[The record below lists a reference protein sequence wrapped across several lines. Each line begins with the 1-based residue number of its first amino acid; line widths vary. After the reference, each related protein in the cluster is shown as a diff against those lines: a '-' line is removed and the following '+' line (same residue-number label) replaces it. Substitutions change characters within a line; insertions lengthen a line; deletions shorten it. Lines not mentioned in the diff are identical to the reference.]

1 MATTGGVA
9 PERAQAGEVG
19 RPIDPQHHVR
29 TGRLRSIRL
38 RLLLPIVVAT
48 AGLVVLGAVQT
59 QFAVRTS
66 LDARRA
72 QVMASTATA
81 TVRLTHRLEQEIAE
95 TDALRA
101 RGGTS
106 GMPLVT
112 QDQAQTDLA
121 AGGFRTAAASARDE
135 APALR
140 PVLDAAEAQLARLSG
155 IRDAVGTLK
164 AGELSGS
171 RYALFAGTATYS
183 AKAPL
188 TVSPIAFQFAHR
200 LPRPAWHA
208 GQYPQ
213 NSDGSTATRSPPRHS
228 PGTPSPSATTRPAN
242 SWPGMIGYGVG
253 GNSPSAM
260 CRSVPQMPHAPTCT
274 TSSPCAGAGSATSVT
289 FSSPGFSHTT
299 ARIMPPR
306 GPR

>member
-1 MATTGGVA
+1 MLRKARGMATTGGVA
-9 PERAQAGEVG
+9 PERTSAGAAGAAHSQLHPSPEVAG
-19 RPIDPQHHVR
+19 HVR

-38 RLLLPIVVAT
+38 RLLLPIIVAT
-48 AGLVVLGAVQT
+48 AGLIVLGVVQT

-112 QDQAQTDLA
+112 AAQAQTELA
-121 AGGFRTAAASARDE
+121 ANAFRTAAAAARDE

-140 PVLDAAEAQLARLSG
+140 PVLDSAEAELAQLQG

-164 AGELSGS
+164 TGELSGS
-171 RYALFAGTATYS
+171 RYAD
-183 AKAPL
+183 L
-188 TVSPIAFQFAHR
+188 TRSLISVADA
-200 LPRPAWHA
+200 LPR
-208 GQYPQ
+208 
-213 NSDGSTATRSPPRHS
+213 SEERR
-228 PGTPSPSATTRPAN
+228 
-242 SWPGMIGYGVG
+242 VG
-253 GNSPSAM
+253 KE
-260 CRSVPQMPHAPTCT
+260 CR
-274 TSSPCAGAGSATSVT
+274 
-289 FSSPGFSHTT
+289 
-299 ARIMPPR
+299 
-306 GPR
+306 